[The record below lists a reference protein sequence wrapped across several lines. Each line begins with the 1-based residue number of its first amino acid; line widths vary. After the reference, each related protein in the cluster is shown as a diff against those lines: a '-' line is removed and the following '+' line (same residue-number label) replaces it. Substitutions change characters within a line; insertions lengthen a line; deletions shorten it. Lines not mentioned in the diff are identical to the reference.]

1 MLMTRFDE
9 PLGDHE
15 WKSTLRA
22 QPFGQ
27 LIATDPSR
35 DVPVVVPAHFRYDDE
50 GFIELHVRRDNP
62 VIPQLLRNPKAMFTT
77 IDAHVYI
84 PSTWNGEEGTPT
96 EWWAPTSYYASVQLF
111 GKASVIADPAQIAQ
125 ILQRQMSQMQPEGG
139 HGTIAAGS
147 TPYGRMLAA
156 IRGIHFDIE
165 KVRSKFK
172 FGGNK
177 TDRFATDIAAR
188 LAERRAD
195 GDLRARDYMLR
206 RREAARQQ
214 GTRSS

>member
-9 PLGDHE
+9 ALSDDD
-15 WKSTLRA
+15 WKRTLRE

-27 LIATDPSR
+27 LIGTDPSNHI
-35 DVPVVVPAHFRYDDE
+35 PVVVPAHFRYDDD

-62 VIPQLLRNPKAMFTT
+62 IIPTLLRSPKAVFTA

-84 PSTWNGEEGTPT
+84 PSTWNGEPGTPT

-111 GKASVIADPAQIAQ
+111 GKTTVVEDAAQIAR
-125 ILQRQMSQMQPEGG
+125 ILERQTSQMQPEGG
-139 HGTIAAGS
+139 HGTIAVGS

-156 IRGIHFDIE
+156 IRGIRLDIE
-165 KVRSKFK
+165 EVRSKFK

-177 TDRFATDIAAR
+177 TLEFADGIAAR
-188 LAERRAD
+188 LYERRAD

-206 RREAARQQ
+206 RREAVRA
-214 GTRSS
+214 